1 MSVLR
6 HPNTEK
12 DIEMAKNN
20 IKNDDIKLL
29 KGEERV
35 RKRPEVIFGSNNING
50 CIHAVFEIISNSVD
64 EAREGYGDKVII
76 TVNNDSS
83 ISVEDFGRGIPLD
96 YNPKEKRYNWDL
108 IFCELYAG
116 GKYDNNS
123 DEGMYQ
129 YAIGLNGLGA
139 CATQYASEYMKVES
153 HTGGFAYE
161 MNFKKGKPVG
171 ELIKRE
177 LQRKEKKTGTKIT
190 WRPDLAVFTDIKL
203 PFERIS
209 DMLHRQSVVNTG
221 LRFELNWQNEDG
233 EYEQHVYEYAEGI
246 REYVREIAGE
256 DAITQPVSW
265 SDEAVGKDREDLE
278 PYRLKFEVAFC
289 FAKTTSRLEYYHNS
303 SFLEYGGSTDKAV
316 KLAFSAAIEKYSSSV
331 SKSKANSRISFA
343 DIEESLVIVVNSFS
357 TVTSYENQTKK
368 SITNKFIQD
377 YINAFLKRNLEIY
390 FKENS
395 ASAEAIL
402 KQVTLNR
409 KGREAAETAKIN
421 VTKVLNAP
429 MDITSKIEKFIDCR
443 ARKPEDRELYIVEG
457 DSAASSCKLARD
469 AMFQAIMPVRGK
481 TLNCLKSTPEQ
492 ILKSQIIVDLLRVIG
507 CGAELRMG
515 KKADS
520 AFDASKLNFSKII
533 ICTDADEDGF
543 QIRTLILTMFYR
555 LLPTLIKDGKVYIAE
570 TPLYEITSGTNT
582 YFAYDENEKA
592 EILKKIGNKKVT
604 LQRSKGLGENKA
616 EMMKQT
622 TMDPATRRLI
632 RVCPTDEARTYE
644 IFDTLLGT
652 NIDARKKF
660 VMENGARYMK
670 DIDV

>member
-12 DIEMAKNN
+12 DIEMAKSN

-377 YINAFLKRNLEIY
+377 YINASLKRNLEIY

-429 MDITSKIEKFIDCR
+429 TDITSKIEKFIDCR

>member
-1 MSVLR
+1 MPYFS
-6 HPNTEK
+6 NIQK
-12 DIEMAKNN
+12 DEEMAKSNLT
-20 IKNDDIKLL
+20 NDDIKLL

-64 EAREGYGDKVII
+64 EAKEGYGDRIII
-76 TVNNDSS
+76 TVNNDNSLT
-83 ISVEDFGRGIPLD
+83 VEDFGRGIPLD
-96 YNPKEKRYNWDL
+96 YNYTEKRYNWDL

-116 GKYDNNS
+116 GKYGNNTE
-123 DEGMYQ
+123 EGIYR

-139 CATQYASEYMKVES
+139 CATQYASEYLTVQS
-153 HTGGFAYE
+153 HTGGLAYE
-161 MNFKKGKPVG
+161 MNFRKGKPVG
-171 ELIKRE
+171 QLQKRE
-177 LQRKEKKTGTKIT
+177 LGKKEKKTGTKIT

-203 PFERIS
+203 PFDRIS

-233 EYEQHVYEYAEGI
+233 QYEQHIYEYAEGI
-246 REYVREIAGE
+246 KEYVREIAGE
-256 DAITQPVSW
+256 DAITQPVLW
-265 SDEAVGKDREDLE
+265 GDEAMGKDREDLE
-278 PYRLKFEVAFC
+278 AYSLKFEVAFC
-289 FAKTTSRLEYYHNS
+289 FTKNTSRLEYYHNS

-316 KLAFSAAIEKYSSSV
+316 KLAFSAALDKYASSV
-331 SKSKANSRISFA
+331 SKAKSNQRIAFS
-343 DIEESLVIVVNSFS
+343 DIEESLVIIVNSMS
-357 TVTSYENQTKK
+357 TVVSYENQTKK
-368 SITNKFIQD
+368 AITNKFIQD
-377 YINAFLKRNLEIY
+377 YVNAFLKKQLEIY
-390 FKENS
+390 FKEN
-395 ASAEAIL
+395 AQAAEAIY
-402 KQVTLNR
+402 KQVSLNR

-429 MDITSKIEKFIDCR
+429 TDITSKIEKFIDCR
-443 ARKPEDRELYIVEG
+443 ARKAEERELYIVEG

-469 AMFQAIMPVRGK
+469 ATFQAIMPVRGK

-555 LLPTLIKDGKVYIAE
+555 LLPTLIKEGKVYIAE
-570 TPLYEITSGTNT
+570 TPLYEITSGQNT

-632 RVCPTDEARTYE
+632 RVCPTDDAKTYE